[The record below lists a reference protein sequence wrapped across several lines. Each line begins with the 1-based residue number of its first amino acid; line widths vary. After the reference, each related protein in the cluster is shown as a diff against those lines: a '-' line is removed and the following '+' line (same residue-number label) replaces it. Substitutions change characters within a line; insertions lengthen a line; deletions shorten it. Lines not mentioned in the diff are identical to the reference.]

1 MFLQHWQRLLPLMN
15 CSHHRP
21 NYSIG
26 PEKLFNKLSTLAK
39 PIMSNHVD
47 IPIFHTPQSTV
58 KLFNSVFPLPPNL
71 FRQWKKGVVVRC
83 PVSSVIHE
91 KAWLDSEDEIA
102 ATHALLR
109 AKIIEPAADGPFM
122 AHLFN
127 IPKEPNSVRPIVN
140 FSRLSECMDTP
151 PMQLESLFQLVA
163 RTSNSEGWI
172 DNLWYVK
179 FDFSQA
185 FFNIPIER
193 RSKRYLSFKV
203 AEVTY
208 RFRVLPFGLG
218 IAPFVCQTFLNAIIR
233 YIRKWTPYAFG
244 FIDDILIGS
253 RSKKVLTR
261 IVQDL
266 LLRFRR
272 IKWKLN
278 EGKCVLI
285 PTRKLVFLGS
295 DWHGAGVTRQDKA
308 TTGVLALLE
317 ILEARDTPLVAK
329 EKQVMAGF
337 LNYYL
342 QFSGKI
348 HTIIQRLVETSG
360 VDMARARFLARFLR
374 SQCKFDTIRF
384 RAATRGKL
392 TVYADATPVK
402 MAAIIL
408 FDPMIKVGPVAL
420 LEALKLGKYRQDQVD
435 ILQRKA
441 EESLPIIEAE
451 IRALFLALEKL
462 MADGLYGR
470 YSITLYTDSMP
481 ALYFMKKGSSRF
493 KTWDDRKVCELLT
506 WRNRFDTYFDL
517 DIHYVDTKVNPADYY
532 SRT

>member
-1 MFLQHWQRLLPLMN
+1 MALAPPDELQ
-15 CSHHRP
+15 
-21 NYSIG
+21 
-26 PEKLFNKLSTLAK
+26 
-39 PIMSNHVD
+39 
-47 IPIFHTPQSTV
+47 
-58 KLFNSVFPLPPNL
+58 
-71 FRQWKKGVVVRC
+71 
-83 PVSSVIHE
+83 SS
-91 KAWLDSEDEIA
+91 
-102 ATHALLR
+102 
-109 AKIIEPAADGPFM
+109 
-122 AHLFN
+122 
-127 IPKEPNSVRPIVN
+127 
-140 FSRLSECMDTP
+140 
-151 PMQLESLFQLVA
+151 Q
-163 RTSNSEGWI
+163 
-172 DNLWYVK
+172 

-261 IVQDL
+261 ILQDL

-278 EGKCVLI
+278 ECKCVLI

-295 DWHGAGVTRQDKA
+295 DWHGAGVTRQDRA

-317 ILEARDTPLVAK
+317 ILEARNTPLVAK

-374 SQCKFDTIRF
+374 SN
-384 RAATRGKL
+384 L
-392 TVYADATPVK
+392 
-402 MAAIIL
+402 IL
-408 FDPMIKVGPVAL
+408 FDFVRL
-420 LEALKLGKYRQDQVD
+420 LG
-435 ILQRKA
+435 
-441 EESLPIIEAE
+441 ESSQSM
-451 IRALFLALEKL
+451 L
-462 MADGLYGR
+462 MR
-470 YSITLYTDSMP
+470 H
-481 ALYFMKKGSSRF
+481 R
-493 KTWDDRKVCELLT
+493 
-506 WRNRFDTYFDL
+506 
-517 DIHYVDTKVNPADYY
+517 
-532 SRT
+532 